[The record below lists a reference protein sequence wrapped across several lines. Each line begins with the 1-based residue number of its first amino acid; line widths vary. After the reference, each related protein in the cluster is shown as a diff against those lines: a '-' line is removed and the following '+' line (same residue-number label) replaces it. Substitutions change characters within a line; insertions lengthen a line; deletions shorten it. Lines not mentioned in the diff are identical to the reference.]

1 MAVKRTMFPH
11 WNIQTY
17 TWTSPDGKTQN
28 QIHHILTDRRWH
40 SSILDVWSFR
50 GADCVNDHCPMVAE
64 GRERLAVS
72 KRAAQKLDVER
83 YNIRKPNELEIR
95 KQDQIKISNRC
106 TALENSNNSEDINRA
121 CENTEGNIRM
131 SAKDSLGLYELKQHK
146 PWFDEEY

>member
-1 MAVKRTMFPH
+1 
-11 WNIQTY
+11 
-17 TWTSPDGKTQN
+17 
-28 QIHHILTDRRWH
+28 
-40 SSILDVWSFR
+40 
-50 GADCVNDHCPMVAE
+50 MVAE

-95 KQDQIKISNRC
+95 KQDQIKISNMC